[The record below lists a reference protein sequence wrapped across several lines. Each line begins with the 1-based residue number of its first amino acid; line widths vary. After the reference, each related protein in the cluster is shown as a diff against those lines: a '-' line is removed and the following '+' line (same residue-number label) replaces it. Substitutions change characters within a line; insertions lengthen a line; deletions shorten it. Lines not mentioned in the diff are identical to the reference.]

1 MNGIT
6 RRSFTRALAVA
17 GASIALG
24 ACNRNAPDATEPS
37 EGSELVAEPESV
49 EAESEE
55 PANPESEEPEPEP
68 EGPEAKAAR
77 ENLIPESTEPVE
89 ATFFTDEEID
99 QIVEELHCDMTRDYK
114 LELECNEAAG
124 RLAMFFLHAYHTNSE
139 TLQITGFVPRY
150 KYRNGKFA
158 DEYPDTDKS
167 RYMFLFDGDD
177 IVYIMCKQNPE
188 LVEFYGEDMHPFWA
202 AYEYHRT
209 KKRSI
214 DGVERD
220 YYSLGDAYAES
231 TTKKGALID
240 AADGLYFYDGVQ
252 VWWIG
257 SDGTSYEFMF
267 DYLDD
272 DPSSMPG
279 LEDIELTDLLERQTF
294 AYESPLLDL
303 QIGNQYKTDIP
314 LDDFVDTFLSMI

>member
-1 MNGIT
+1 MKTIS
-6 RRSFTRALAVA
+6 RRSFAHAIVVA
-17 GASIALG
+17 GTSIALG
-24 ACNRNAPDATEPS
+24 ACNAAAPKTTESS
-37 EGSELVAEPESV
+37 EGSELVAELEEPDPDEPV
-49 EAESEE
+49 ETESEE
-55 PANPESEEPEPEP
+55 PDPDEPEATPT
-68 EGPEAKAAR
+68 R
-77 ENLIPESTEPVE
+77 EDLIPESTEPVE
-89 ATFFTDEEID
+89 ATFFTDEEIA

-124 RLAMFFLHAYHTNSE
+124 RQAMFFLHAYHTNLE
-139 TLQITGFVPRY
+139 TLQITGLVPRY
-150 KYRNGKFA
+150 KYRNGKFK
-158 DEYPDTDKS
+158 DEYPDDGKFQ
-167 RYMFLFDGDD
+167 YMFLFDGDD
-177 IVYIMCKQNPE
+177 IVYIMCKNDPD
-188 LVEFYGEDMHPFWA
+188 LVERYAPDMHPFSA
-202 AYEYHRT
+202 DYMYHRT
-209 KKRSI
+209 KKRSW

-267 DYLDD
+267 DYLDE

-303 QIGNQYKTDIP
+303 QIGNKYETDIP
-314 LDDFVDTFLSMI
+314 LDDFVDTFLSML